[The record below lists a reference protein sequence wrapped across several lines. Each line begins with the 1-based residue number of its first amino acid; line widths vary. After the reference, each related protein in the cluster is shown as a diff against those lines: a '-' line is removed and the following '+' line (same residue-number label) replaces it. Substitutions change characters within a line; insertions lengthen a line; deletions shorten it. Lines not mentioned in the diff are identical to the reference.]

1 MEGCDE
7 GIYCLNLNELHD
19 ATLDQLYNRK
29 TTWLYV
35 IKNVLMTI
43 SGKTSHLYRH
53 DLVQLYSKKN
63 LNNGLPSTVDSVINR
78 IPEKLMPRKFM
89 TTSTRVPDT
98 KGTIRCC
105 VGRNSFNG
113 YKYLCGITPSSIY
126 LMQFYNPLNKFML
139 LKSFDHYF
147 PPNKPLKLLEMIIS
161 SDMEYPM
168 LCTDV
173 RSTHDPNQMDL
184 SLINLNIHSGA
195 VWFDKDRTL
204 DNSHNVPMIQSHH
217 LEYDELDM
225 DTFGD
230 GTETVVP
237 ARYMKNGLNPVS
249 VKHLEGDIVLV
260 AYDSMCFYF
269 FIFSFI

>member
-1 MEGCDE
+1 MHLTGCDE

-19 ATLDQLYNRK
+19 ATLDQLFPRK
-29 TTWLYV
+29 TSWLYV
-35 IKNVLMTI
+35 IKNVLMSI
-43 SGKTSHLYRH
+43 SGKASQLYRH

-63 LNNGLPSTVDSVINR
+63 FTFGLPSTVDSMINR

-89 TTSTRVPDT
+89 TASTRVPDT

-113 YKYLCGITPSSIY
+113 YKYLCGITPSAIY
-126 LMQFYNPLNKFML
+126 LMQFYNPMNKFML

-147 PPNKPLKLLEMIIS
+147 PPNKSLKMLEMIIS
-161 SDMEYPM
+161 PDLEYPM

-173 RSTHDPNQMDL
+173 RTTGDPNQVDL
-184 SLINLNIHSGA
+184 SLINLNVHSGA
-195 VWFDKDRTL
+195 VWFDKDRAQ
-204 DNSHNVPMIQSHH
+204 DNSNNQMQSHH

-225 DTFGD
+225 EAFGD

-237 ARYMKNGLNPVS
+237 ARFNKNGLNPVS
-249 VKHLEGDIVLV
+249 VKHLEGDTVMV
-260 AYDSMCFYF
+260 AYDSKLPQ
-269 FIFSFI
+269 S